1 MRSWAGRRTRIVGC
15 GVGTRQARLVP
26 RVAKGPGARGSADAG
41 PGSEL
46 PNAARGD
53 VGAWGAR
60 VREGRGRAR
69 TNCRRRADEQAS
81 DERPEGDCDAP
92 RETRRGGEESR
103 TTGRAG
109 QVEGRKQGA
118 SGPHHRNRGSCRGG
132 RKAAETLTELPLPE
146 DTRGGSKSNAP
157 RHDGTVRG
165 RTALSVEGRPCLDPT
180 DTPSAATVFGGLENS
195 STTAF
200 S

>member
-26 RVAKGPGARGSADAG
+26 RIAEGRGPRGSVDAR

-60 VREGRGRAR
+60 VPEGRGRAR
-69 TNCRRRADEQAS
+69 TNCGRRADEQPS

-146 DTRGGSKSNAP
+146 DTSGGSKSHAL
-157 RHDGTVRG
+157 RYVGTIRG
-165 RTALSVEGRPCLDPT
+165 CP
-180 DTPSAATVFGGLENS
+180 VF
-195 STTAF
+195 
-200 S
+200 

>member
-15 GVGTRQARLVP
+15 GRVGTRQARLVP
-26 RVAKGPGARGSADAG
+26 RIAEGRGPRGSVDAR
-41 PGSEL
+41 PRSEL

-60 VREGRGRAR
+60 VPEGRGRAR
-69 TNCRRRADEQAS
+69 TNCGRRADEQPS

-118 SGPHHRNRGSCRGG
+118 SGPDHRNRGSCRGG
-132 RKAAETLTELPLPE
+132 RKAAGTLTQLPLPPG
-146 DTRGGSKSNAP
+146 TRGGARGYPYPLRAASGGRGAP
-157 RHDGTVRG
+157 SCT
-165 RTALSVEGRPCLDPT
+165 CK
-180 DTPSAATVFGGLENS
+180 
-195 STTAF
+195 
-200 S
+200 